1 MNIFE
6 EIAESYTYNGAIS
19 IKALE
24 DDIVTLEN
32 QLDSYNAT
40 LRELQLRGK
49 KPGMLIEKIRDAKMR
64 LSLLRAVLRREK
76 DKASPDDIIKN
87 MLGIS
92 ANEAKETTSPET
104 AAGNKAPVQQ
114 NFEKAEIE
122 VLNEDGDSTAVEE
135 EPLTNSEVTVESL
148 QCDDSNSADV
158 VVERDGQNDIVSNTK
173 IETDRESDTE
183 ITEEINKKDEEYKAI
198 SNKDDIVVEHSVV
211 RPEIAIDKESGIVTI
226 SNTPEKTTT
235 EYFIPKNEK
244 NKEDDKK
251 AIEMEKF
258 KVSDE
263 VYDLTKA
270 TKEELDEFC
279 ATLTS
284 DDTVFVL
291 KDGETVEPENEAP
304 VTDCPPP
311 TIDDYTEPVD
321 EQESVTYYDENGIKT

>member
-104 AAGNKAPVQQ
+104 AAGN
-114 NFEKAEIE
+114 
-122 VLNEDGDSTAVEE
+122 
-135 EPLTNSEVTVESL
+135 
-148 QCDDSNSADV
+148 
-158 VVERDGQNDIVSNTK
+158 
-173 IETDRESDTE
+173 
-183 ITEEINKKDEEYKAI
+183 
-198 SNKDDIVVEHSVV
+198 
-211 RPEIAIDKESGIVTI
+211 
-226 SNTPEKTTT
+226 
-235 EYFIPKNEK
+235 
-244 NKEDDKK
+244 
-251 AIEMEKF
+251 
-258 KVSDE
+258 
-263 VYDLTKA
+263 
-270 TKEELDEFC
+270 
-279 ATLTS
+279 
-284 DDTVFVL
+284 
-291 KDGETVEPENEAP
+291 
-304 VTDCPPP
+304 
-311 TIDDYTEPVD
+311 
-321 EQESVTYYDENGIKT
+321 